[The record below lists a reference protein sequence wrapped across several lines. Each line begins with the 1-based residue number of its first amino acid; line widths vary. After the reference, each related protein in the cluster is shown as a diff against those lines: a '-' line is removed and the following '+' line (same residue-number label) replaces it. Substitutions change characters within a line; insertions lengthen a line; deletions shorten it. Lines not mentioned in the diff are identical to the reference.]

1 VLAKTASNHA
11 RVNGP
16 VFSRLDTLIGDG
28 VEAAVKA
35 KHTLRLRRLG
45 WHRALEPDSD
55 GLWAAGDPP
64 PRPGCELEVLID
76 GARALPEMARAME
89 QAQHTIHITGWHLA
103 PDLELIRD
111 QPPVVL
117 GVLLADLAERIDVR
131 ILLWAGAPIPAFH
144 PTRSEVREAVRTL
157 TRDTRIRCE
166 TDPREHPFHCHH
178 EKTIVIDGKL
188 AFVGGIDL
196 TNDAGDRYDAQAH
209 RARRRLGWHDVA
221 TRLRGPAVA
230 DVGDHFALRW
240 RELTGEQLDRPDPP
254 GPAGERTVQ
263 VVRTVAE
270 GMYNRVPK
278 GDFRILE
285 SYVRALRSAQRL
297 IYIENQFL
305 WAPEIVEILADKLRN
320 PPSADFRL
328 VVLLPAKPNN
338 GRDDTLGQL
347 AILSNADQGG
357 ERLLAAT
364 IRALSPG
371 REDPVYVH
379 AKVAVVDDRWLTVGS
394 ANLNAHS
401 LLNDTELSVATDD
414 PELARE
420 TRVRLWAEHL
430 ELEYSKVADT
440 DPRVLVDEYW
450 RPIAAEQLERR
461 RAGEPPTHRLLAV
474 PGVSR
479 RSRRLLGPLQ
489 GLIDDG

>member
-1 VLAKTASNHA
+1 MLPKTASNHA
-11 RVNGP
+11 RVNGA
-16 VFSRLDTLIGDG
+16 VLTRLDSLIGDG
-28 VEAAVKA
+28 VEAAVKT
-35 KHTLRLRRLG
+35 KHRLRLRRLG
-45 WHRALEPDSD
+45 WQRALDPPAD

-89 QAQHTIHITGWHLA
+89 QARHSIHISGWHIA
-103 PDLELIRD
+103 PDFELVRGRS
-111 QPPVVL
+111 PLVL
-117 GVLLADLAERIDVR
+117 GILLAELAERVDVR
-131 ILLWAGAPIPAFH
+131 ILVWAGAPVPAFH
-144 PTRSEVREAVRTL
+144 PTRGEVQAAVQML
-157 TRDTRIRCE
+157 TRETRIRCE

-178 EKTIVIDGKL
+178 EKTIVIDGEL

-196 TNDAGDRYDAQAH
+196 TNDAGDRFDAQTH
-209 RARRRLGWHDVA
+209 PARRQLGWHDAA
-221 TRLRGPAVA
+221 TRLHGPAVS
-230 DVGDHFALRW
+230 DVADHFALRW
-240 RELTGEQLDRPDPP
+240 GELTGERLERPDPP
-254 GPAGERTVQ
+254 GSAGNQTVQ

-270 GMYNRVPK
+270 NMYDRLPRGEFRV
-278 GDFRILE
+278 LE

-320 PPSADFRL
+320 PPAAEFRL
-328 VVLLPAKPNN
+328 VIVLPAKPNN

-347 AILSNADQGG
+347 AILSNADHGQGC
-357 ERLLAAT
+357 LLAAT
-364 IRALSPG
+364 IRALSNG
-371 REDPVYVH
+371 RDDPVYVH
-379 AKVAVVDDRWLTVGS
+379 AKVAVVDDRWLTIGS

-401 LLNDTELSVATDD
+401 LLNDTELNVTTDD
-414 PELARE
+414 PELARD

-430 ELEYSKVADT
+430 ELDSATVAGHE
-440 DPRVLVDEYW
+440 PRVLVDEYW
-450 RPIAAEQLERR
+450 RAIASEQLERR
-461 RAGEPPTHRLLAV
+461 RAGQPPTHRLLAL